1 VEAYPMTI
9 RRFLARWWRQ
19 LVAVLL
25 VLAAVAGYGL
35 ARGDSGGGTGGEF
48 SASPPASTTPDPARS
63 ANEPTTNPGA
73 ATSRSGVTPPTG
85 DAPTDP
91 TDPDG
96 PDGTGSGT
104 RVTTNKSTTSQQ
116 TTTQP
121 SRSEHWVIRW
131 ILSLAPEGP
140 TSPTSNVKPYML
152 LRDRECSEALTWIDS
167 PDNKD
172 QVSDRERAIYRG
184 TATACLAAF
193 HQQPQRWVEAH
204 RHLADA
210 NSSSEELNCPA
221 RLTLAWL
228 QRVVGLHEQD
238 RDRTFVDEQPQGV
251 YAGIQQQLEPA
262 RGSAGEQVRV
272 EGTNLDCVSFVSVD
286 RKSDSKDAV
295 SARYTVDPSGRRLT
309 FTAPDGFDPSP
320 VDVTFDGNETYVV
333 GRATFTYED
342 SSAGG

>member
-25 VLAAVAGYGL
+25 VLTAVAGYGL
-35 ARGDSGGGTGGEF
+35 ARGDSGGVTGGEF
-48 SASPPASTTPDPARS
+48 SASPPASTTPDPAGS
-63 ANEPTTNPGA
+63 ANAPTTNPGA

-91 TDPDG
+91 TGSDYPDEPG
-96 PDGTGSGT
+96 PGTG
-104 RVTTNKSTTSQQ
+104 VTTSKSTTSQQ

-121 SRSEHWVIRW
+121 SRSEHWAIRW

-184 TATACLAAF
+184 TAMACLAAF
-193 HQQPQRWVEAH
+193 HQQPQRWAEAR
-204 RHLADA
+204 RHLTDA
-210 NSSSEELNCPA
+210 NSRSEELNCPA
-221 RLTLAWL
+221 RLTLVWL

-238 RDRTFVDEQPQGV
+238 SDRTFVAQQPQGV
-251 YAGIQQQLEPA
+251 YAGIERLVPA
-262 RGSAGEQVRV
+262 RGSAGEQVQV
-272 EGTNLDCVSFVSVD
+272 EGSNLDCVDFVSVD
-286 RKSDSKDAV
+286 RESDSKDAA

-309 FTAPDGFDPSP
+309 FTAPDGFDPGP
-320 VDVTFDGNETYVV
+320 VDVTFHGNETYVV

>member
-167 PDNKD
+167 PDNRD

-238 RDRTFVDEQPQGV
+238 PDRTFVDEQPQGV

-286 RKSDSKDAV
+286 RKAT
-295 SARYTVDPSGRRLT
+295 RRTLCPLGTRLT
-309 FTAPDGFDPSP
+309 RADAASPSRRP
-320 VDVTFDGNETYVV
+320 TDST
-333 GRATFTYED
+333 RARLT
-342 SSAGG
+342 

>member
-1 VEAYPMTI
+1 MWTLIGGGYPMTI

-25 VLAAVAGYGL
+25 VLAAVAGYSL

-48 SASPPASTTPDPARS
+48 SASPPASTT
-63 ANEPTTNPGA
+63 NPGA
-73 ATSRSGVTPPTG
+73 ATSHSGVTPPTG

-91 TDPDG
+91 TEPDRPGELG
-96 PDGTGSGT
+96 PGTG
-104 RVTTNKSTTSQQ
+104 VTTTSQQ
-116 TTTQP
+116 TTTRP

-140 TSPTSNVKPYML
+140 TSPTSNVKPYLL
-152 LRDRECSEALTWIDS
+152 LRNRECSEALTWIDS

-172 QVSDRERAIYRG
+172 QLSDRERAVYRG

-193 HQQPQRWVEAH
+193 HQQPQRWPEAG

-210 NSSSEELNCPA
+210 RSSSEKLNCPA

-228 QRVVGLHEQD
+228 QQVVGLHEQNPE
-238 RDRTFVDEQPQGV
+238 RTFVDEQPQGV
-251 YAGIQQQLEPA
+251 YAGIQQQLEPDH
-262 RGSAGEQVRV
+262 GSAGEQVHV

-286 RKSDSKDAV
+286 RKNDSKDAE
-295 SARYTVDPSGRRLT
+295 SARYTVDPSGHRLT
-309 FTAPDGFDPSP
+309 FTAPDGFDPGP
-320 VDVTFDGNETYVV
+320 VDVTFDGNEDYVV
-333 GRATFTYED
+333 GRATFTYDKDEGAGTSPD